1 MTLNGFA
8 GCRIA
13 TLNEQ
18 NFFSMALSFQF
29 LYEMV
34 PCYFFVRV
42 RERICS
48 EQSGKLL
55 TSGVAHF
62 FELCWLRVNLV
73 VEILRQETGQM
84 IRESDCTSILRLGN
98 NLMFEFLYDKKS
110 YTSK

>member
-8 GCRIA
+8 GCRIT

-18 NFFSMALSFQF
+18 NFFRMALSFQF

-55 TSGVAHF
+55 TSGVGHF
-62 FELCWLRVNLV
+62 FPLCWLRVNLV
-73 VEILRQETGQM
+73 VEILRQETQV
-84 IRESDCTSILRLGN
+84 
-98 NLMFEFLYDKKS
+98 K
-110 YTSK
+110 